1 MVQVDWGWLSVQ
13 MAVEAHG
20 GKIWVESEGEG
31 RGANFQFTLPVKAT
45 VNG

>member
-1 MVQVDWGWLSVQ
+1 

-31 RGANFQFTLPVKAT
+31 QGANFQFTLPVKAT
-45 VNG
+45 VKG